1 MNIAILLAA
10 GKSSRAKQNKIRAD
24 IHGVELWTLAYDT
37 FRAHSDVDKIILV
50 VAKGTEDFFKLNAPE
65 AKVVIGGGTRME
77 SFKNGLASLNYSN
90 EDIIVDHNAA
100 NPNVT
105 SGEITKVIA
114 AAKDHGGAA
123 VYHSVVDTVI
133 NLDGEVLDRDKL
145 KLMQT
150 PQAIRGDILKDIALH
165 NQTDLSSAIFKKYT
179 MHLLEAH
186 PSNKKI
192 TFSEDIEQLRSRV
205 FIGEDSH
212 KFSDS
217 GTLTLAG
224 IQVEGFPAMEANS
237 DGDVILHAIGR
248 ALAQEQDKSF
258 SRIADEICKTGE
270 RDSKKYII
278 NLLSASKINRI
289 SLQIEGLRPRIDS
302 LPIRESLS
310 EILNID
316 SGKIQI
322 SAMTGEGL
330 TPFGRGEG
338 LRCTCILQC
347 F

>member
-37 FRAHSDVDKIILV
+37 FRTHKDIDKMILV
-50 VAKGTEDFFKLNAPE
+50 VPKNMEDFFMENAPD
-65 AKVVIGGGTRME
+65 AQIIVGGESRMQ
-77 SFKNGLASLNYSN
+77 SFKNGVAAIDFSSD
-90 EDIIVDHNAA
+90 DIIIDHNAA

-105 SGEITKVIA
+105 SGEITKVII
-114 AAKDHGGAA
+114 AAKEHGGAA

-150 PQAIRGDILKDIALH
+150 PQAIRGDILKDVTLH
-165 NQTDLSSAIFKKYT
+165 NETDLSSAIFKKYT
-179 MHLLEAH
+179 LHLLEAH
-186 PSNKKI
+186 PANKKV
-192 TFSEDIEQLRSRV
+192 TYAEDIEQLRSRA

-212 KFSDS
+212 RFSDT
-217 GTLTLAG
+217 GKLTLG
-224 IQVEGFPAMEANS
+224 GLTVEDCPAMEANS

-258 SRIADEICKTGE
+258 SRIADELCQAGE
-270 RDSKKYII
+270 KDSRKYLEG
-278 NLLSASKINRI
+278 LLKDSKINRI
-289 SLQIEGLRPRIDS
+289 SLQIEGLKPRIDS
-302 LPIRESLS
+302 LPLRESLS

-330 TPFGRGEG
+330 SPFGRGEG